1 MRTGTDRT
9 VAAGD
14 GLRVGGEVT
23 WWISSSQQCPDYT
36 WGRMTKLAT

>member
-23 WWISSSQQCPDYT
+23 WWISNSVQITP
-36 WGRMTKLAT
+36 GVE